1 MTFKSIPEVAKAL
14 RAFAAERDWDKFHT
28 PKNLA
33 AAMSVEAAEVL
44 EHFQWLTDKEGASL
58 KAGKKEEVA
67 LELAD
72 VFLYLVRL
80 SDRLGVDLLKAA
92 QRKMAINAKS
102 YPAEFTRGAIR
113 KKPRGAIG
121 R

>member
-1 MTFKSIPEVAKAL
+1 MTFKNLDEAAAAM
-14 RAFAAERDWDKFHT
+14 RAFADEREWDRFHT

-44 EHFQWLTDKEGASL
+44 EHFQWLTEAESQALPPGEREA
-58 KAGKKEEVA
+58 VA

-80 SDRLGVDLLKAA
+80 SDCLGVDLLEVAK
-92 QRKMAINAKS
+92 RKMALNALK
-102 YPAEFTRGAIR
+102 YPAAANQGRIR
-113 KKPRGAIG
+113 KKP
-121 R
+121 

>member
-1 MTFKSIPEVAKAL
+1 MTFKNLPEVAAAMH
-14 RAFAAERDWDKFHT
+14 AFAEERDWGRFHT

-44 EHFQWLTDKEGASL
+44 EHFQWLTDEEA
-58 KAGKKEEVA
+58 KALPADKREAVA

-80 SDRLGVDLLKAA
+80 SDRLGVDLLEASK
-92 QRKMAINAKS
+92 RKMALNALK
-102 YPAEFTRGAIR
+102 YPADFTRGQIR
-113 KKPRGAIG
+113 KKP
-121 R
+121 